1 MRSDHTEVLRRNL
14 PDLIVLIR
22 RDGVLLSQMGG
33 CDLHELRPPV
43 GCEGQRIDA
52 IWSEALAALIARLM
66 RRALSTRVAIESEF
80 QYEAGKYE
88 ARVTASGPN
97 RVICVIRASLAPVS
111 QGEESADRSDLAPH
125 LDRRG
130 FLRRFRESISKAS
143 LNERP
148 LAVAI
153 IHLDGLLDISR
164 LLDARVLEQV
174 MGIALRRL
182 PSGPTSGDEQSV
194 PWYIGQ
200 MGESILLAVVETSN
214 RERIEGCVARICESL
229 REPIELGDAIF
240 QLTPSV
246 GVAILGQDAT
256 SPKALVDHARAT
268 AIEARR
274 AGSTRI
280 FFFSDTLKL
289 RSLARLDIAREL
301 REAIVRRDIRLR
313 YVGRHD
319 LATGELTAWVGY
331 LQWNHPLRGEVRP
344 AEFVGIAETTGQSS
358 ALSRSLL
365 VSLQEDFSLFRDRV
379 PPGVRISFGA
389 LRHHVLKD
397 SFAGHIH
404 ELIAAGEIAAERLE
418 LRISERAYIA
428 RDPSVWKDL
437 TRLGVRLVV
446 DEFGRIVSSLELLA
460 RAPIWGL
467 QLDRSWVTHLESDSA
482 AMKVCQAAINVA
494 KALNVRAIAAGVDD
508 EARRGTLLTLGCQ
521 EGLGD
526 LYTEPGSSLASGEA
540 AAEPTLKA
548 RVS

>member
-1 MRSDHTEVLRRNL
+1 
-14 PDLIVLIR
+14 
-22 RDGVLLSQMGG
+22 
-33 CDLHELRPPV
+33 
-43 GCEGQRIDA
+43 
-52 IWSEALAALIARLM
+52 M
-66 RRALSTRVAIESEF
+66 RRALSTRAAIEAEF
-80 QYEAGKYE
+80 QYEGGKYE

-111 QGEESADRSDLAPH
+111 QGEESADRSDRAPH

-174 MGIALRRL
+174 TGIALRRL
-182 PSGPTSGDEQSV
+182 PSGPAAAMDER

-200 MGESILLAVVETSN
+200 MGESILLAVVETAN
-214 RERIEGCVARICESL
+214 RELIECCVARICESL
-229 REPIELGDAIF
+229 REPIELGDAVF
-240 QLTPSV
+240 QLTPSA

-301 REAIVRRDIRLR
+301 REAIERRDIRLR

-319 LATGELTAWVGY
+319 LVTGKLTAWVGY

-344 AEFVGIAETTGQSS
+344 AEFVGIAETTGLSS

-365 VSLQEDFSLFRDRV
+365 ESLREDFSVFRTRV
-379 PPGVRISFGA
+379 GPDVRISFGA
-389 LRHHVLKD
+389 LRHHVLKEN
-397 SFAGHIH
+397 FASHID
-404 ELIAAGEIAAERLE
+404 ELIAAGEIAPERLE
-418 LRISERAYIA
+418 LRIAERAYIA
-428 RDPSVWKDL
+428 RDASVWKEL
-437 TRLGVRLVV
+437 ASLGVRLVV
-446 DEFGRIVSSLELLA
+446 DEFGRIVSSLEMLA

-467 QLDRSWVTHLESDSA
+467 QLDRAWVTHLESDSA
-482 AMKVCQAAINVA
+482 AAKVCQAAINVA
-494 KALNVRAIAAGVDD
+494 KALDITAIATGVDD
-508 EARRGTLLTLGCQ
+508 DSRRRTLLPLGCQ

-526 LYTEPGSSLASGEA
+526 LYTEPGGNLAAGSGRRA
-540 AAEPTLKA
+540 DACAQGLITVNPATKSHRA
-548 RVS
+548 P